1 MNQGEKLEDLDEYT
15 TLLEF
20 TPEKSGY
27 YKLYTTGLNT
37 GTLRLYKDKDYTKIV
52 KITLRWQKKMQK
64 TVKMSP

>member
-20 TPEKSGY
+20 TPENQVIISYIQQDLIQEPCVCTKT
-27 YKLYTTGLNT
+27 KTTQ
-37 GTLRLYKDKDYTKIV
+37 KIV